1 MLATPF
7 LLREKVAFFRESC
20 IMVPIWNQGAP
31 MPVTLSIK
39 SVPDELLKRLRRR
52 AVDHHRSLQGE
63 LMAIIEQSVL
73 SEKQL
78 TVEEVIA
85 RVRRLGLRTPR
96 ESTRMIRMDRNAR

>member
-20 IMVPIWNQGAP
+20 IMVSIWNQGAP

-39 SVPDELLKRLRRR
+39 NVPDKILKRLRRR
-52 AVDHHRSLQGE
+52 AADHHRSLQGE

-73 SEKQL
+73 SEEQL

-85 RVRRLGLRTPR
+85 RVRRLGLRTPS

>member
-1 MLATPF
+1 MLVTPF
-7 LLREKVAFFRESC
+7 LLRGKVAFLRESC
-20 IMVPIWNQGAP
+20 ITVSIWNQGAP
-31 MPVTLSIK
+31 MAVTLSIK

-52 AVDHHRSLQGE
+52 AADHHRSLQGE

-85 RVRRLGLRTPR
+85 HVRRLGLRTPS

>member
-1 MLATPF
+1 
-7 LLREKVAFFRESC
+7 
-20 IMVPIWNQGAP
+20 MVSNWNQGAP

-39 SVPDELLKRLRRR
+39 SVPHEILKRLRRR
-52 AVDHHRSLQGE
+52 AADHHRSLQGE

-73 SEKQL
+73 SEEQL

-85 RVRRLGLRTPR
+85 RVRRLGLRTPS

>member
-1 MLATPF
+1 
-7 LLREKVAFFRESC
+7 
-20 IMVPIWNQGAP
+20 

-52 AVDHHRSLQGE
+52 AADHHRSLQGE

-85 RVRRLGLRTPR
+85 RVRRLGLRTAS